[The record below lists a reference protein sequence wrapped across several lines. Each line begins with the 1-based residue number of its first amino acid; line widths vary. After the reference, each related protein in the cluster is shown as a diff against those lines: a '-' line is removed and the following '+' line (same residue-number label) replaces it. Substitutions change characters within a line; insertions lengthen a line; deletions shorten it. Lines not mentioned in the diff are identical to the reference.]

1 VKINNINL
9 QNNIYQSKTKTTE
22 QNTQQFKEIL
32 EKAKENNDPEALKSA
47 CKNFEAIFVNIL
59 LKNMRNTVVEGG
71 LIEKSHA
78 REIFEGMLDEKIA
91 EEVSKGQGIG
101 IAKLMYEQLS
111 KSMNSK
117 EENDIKENKN
127 LWHTKYSE

>member
-1 VKINNINL
+1 MKVNNISL
-9 QNNIYQSKTKTTE
+9 QNNLSQAQVKSAEQKTE
-22 QNTQQFKEIL
+22 SFKETL
-32 EKAKENNDPEALKSA
+32 EKAKENNDPKALKSV
-47 CKNFEAIFVNIL
+47 CKNFEAIFVNML
-59 LKNMRNTVVEGG
+59 LKNMRNTVVDGG

-111 KSMNSK
+111 KNMNSK
-117 EENDIKENKN
+117 EENDILNR
-127 LWHTKYSE
+127 